1 MSAVGIFQRLF
12 QHIHYVAKTKTTKK
26 DFSAVA
32 FPRTTLLQLKCCLVP
47 KTDPNSMQTESAT
60 RISGQLLAKTRK
72 WEFRKVSQLK
82 KHVQNLWASPYL
94 SLLII
99 SNKNTSDGG
108 NGLIWQ
114 HFVFLL
120 ATKITVKAR
129 VWEHGLQ
136 VLAGAS
142 STLRICGSSSGSRVM
157 NLKHG
162 AE

>member
-47 KTDPNSMQTESAT
+47 KTDPNSMHTESAT

-94 SLLII
+94 SLFPTKTRQMAETDRFGNI
-99 SNKNTSDGG
+99 S
-108 NGLIWQ
+108 
-114 HFVFLL
+114 FFFLFS
-120 ATKITVKAR
+120 TKITVKAR

-157 NLKHG
+157 NSKHG
-162 AE
+162 AG